1 MKLIL
6 RLVGYSEVI
15 DDEKY
20 FYQINYDA
28 FVFNFDIL
36 KTKFSEYQSIT
47 NEELDNCT
55 VTCNSKNLK
64 KETLVDESNT
74 IYRLFIFSGN
84 LEIKNKLIQI
94 FKNQGEKN
102 LMNQQIIT
110 NDNESSDN
118 ESLGEPS
125 DNEPDDNEPNDNE
138 PNDNEPSDNEP
149 SDNEPSDNEPSDN
162 EPNNSSDIEEFND
175 FSDIQLKLEIFK
187 DPDFISLIK
196 IYKNK
201 PEVFKDFYK
210 YISTTYLVKIEIN
223 ENINYASNLETIKN
237 MNLNFTD
244 EDIINSLKITNNHIN
259 LALRH
264 LITTNIE

>member
-1 MKLIL
+1 
-6 RLVGYSEVI
+6 
-15 DDEKY
+15 
-20 FYQINYDA
+20 
-28 FVFNFDIL
+28 
-36 KTKFSEYQSIT
+36 
-47 NEELDNCT
+47 
-55 VTCNSKNLK
+55 
-64 KETLVDESNT
+64 
-74 IYRLFIFSGN
+74 
-84 LEIKNKLIQI
+84 
-94 FKNQGEKN
+94 
-102 LMNQQIIT
+102 MNQQII

-125 DNEPDDNEPNDNE
+125 DNEPDDNEPADNESADNELADNE
-138 PNDNEPSDNEP
+138 PDDNEPDDNELADNEPSDNELADNELA
-149 SDNEPSDNEPSDN
+149 DNEPDDNELADNESADNEPADN
-162 EPNNSSDIEEFND
+162 EPNNSSAIEEFNN

-223 ENINYASNLETIKN
+223 ENIDYTSNLETIKN

-244 EDIINSLKITNNHIN
+244 ENIINSLKITNNHIN

-264 LITTNIE
+264 LITTNI

>member
-6 RLVGYSEVI
+6 RLVGYSEAI

-20 FYQINYDA
+20 FYQINYDEC
-28 FVFNFDIL
+28 VFNFDIL
-36 KTKFSEYQSIT
+36 KTKFSNLNIIS

-64 KETLVDESNT
+64 KETIIDDTDT

-84 LEIKNKLIQI
+84 LEIKNKLIEI
-94 FKNQGEKN
+94 FKNNGEKS

-110 NDNESSDN
+110 DDNLSSGDDN
-118 ESLGEPS
+118 LSSGDDNLSLGDLD
-125 DNEPDDNEPNDNE
+125 DNEPDK
-138 PNDNEPSDNEP
+138 
-149 SDNEPSDNEPSDN
+149 
-162 EPNNSSDIEEFND
+162 SSKDSAESEDSQNYD
-175 FSDIQLKLEIFK
+175 FSDIELKLEIFK

-201 PEVFKDFYK
+201 PEIFKDFYK
-210 YISTTYLVKIEIN
+210 YISTSYLVKLEVN
-223 ENINYASNLETIKN
+223 EDIDYSSNLDTIKN
-237 MNLNFTD
+237 MNLNFID

-259 LALRH
+259 LALRQ
-264 LITTNIE
+264 LIATKS